1 MRFLG
6 KTAKFNRVSTAR
18 LDAMCKAA
26 HSAMVQ
32 EDCIRRLENKK
43 LVNDLKLA
51 RIRYVLGAW
60 LG

>member
-1 MRFLG
+1 MTFKRID
-6 KTAKFNRVSTAR
+6 TAR

-32 EDCIRRLENKK
+32 EDCIRRMENKK